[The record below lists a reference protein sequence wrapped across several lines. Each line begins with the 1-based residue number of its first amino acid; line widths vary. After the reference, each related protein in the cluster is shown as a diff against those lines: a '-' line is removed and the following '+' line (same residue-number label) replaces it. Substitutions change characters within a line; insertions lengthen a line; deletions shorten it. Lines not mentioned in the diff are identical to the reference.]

1 MQQTKLTL
9 HPLTDED
16 MPLLETWLRRPHVLK
31 WYEDTD
37 SWLAELRGRGG
48 EFCWLHHY
56 IARLAAQPVGFCQYY
71 DCWDAREMEDWYEV
85 DAPGQLYS
93 IDYLIGEP
101 AFLGRGLGK
110 QLVALLT
117 GTVRSITGAKQIIV
131 QPDEANLASC
141 GVLLANG
148 YRYDEARGYYRKA
161 W

>member
-1 MQQTKLTL
+1 MQRIKLTL
-9 HPLTDED
+9 HPLTDQEVG
-16 MPLLETWLRRPHVLK
+16 LLTTWLHLPHVVK

-37 SWLAELRGRGG
+37 SWLAEIRGRGG

-56 IARLAAQPVGFCQYY
+56 IARLGGQPIGFCQYY
-71 DCWDAREMEDWYEV
+71 DCWDARQLEDWYKV

-101 AFLGRGLGK
+101 AFLGQGIGK

-117 GTVRSITGAKQIIV
+117 DTVRSTTGAKQIIV

-148 YRYDEARGYYRKA
+148 YTYDEANGYYRKA